1 MSNKKKKIIVIS
13 VIASLIALTSI
24 TIAVF
29 TAKDEVIN
37 DFKVADIDVKVDE
50 KWHEPDSW
58 SGESL
63 EKVAKVTNKLQSD
76 EGKGMPAMIRVAVEP
91 RWEDKD
97 GNPYLGDINCVE
109 FEFSNVTDNI
119 NTKGSW
125 YKAND
130 GYYYYTS
137 VVMPGE
143 STNDIIKSIKLKDSV
158 TDKEKEAFDGKE
170 LKAVVRAEAIFSG
183 SNKWKVDWNI
193 TNTEVINLL
202 STFTAQGK

>member
-1 MSNKKKKIIVIS
+1 MVS
-13 VIASLIALTSI
+13 
-24 TIAVF
+24 
-29 TAKDEVIN
+29 
-37 DFKVADIDVKVDE
+37 
-50 KWHEPDSW
+50 
-58 SGESL
+58 
-63 EKVAKVTNKLQSD
+63 KVTNKLQTA

>member
-63 EKVAKVTNKLQSD
+63 EKVAKVTNKLQTA
-76 EGKGMPAMIRVAVEP
+76 EGKGTLHQNRRHRRVYEP
-91 RWEDKD
+91 
-97 GNPYLGDINCVE
+97 LH
-109 FEFSNVTDNI
+109 
-119 NTKGSW
+119 
-125 YKAND
+125 
-130 GYYYYTS
+130 
-137 VVMPGE
+137 
-143 STNDIIKSIKLKDSV
+143 L
-158 TDKEKEAFDGKE
+158 EKE
-170 LKAVVRAEAIFSG
+170 RAENLSG
-183 SNKWKVDWNI
+183 GASRGRAGMYLPLCGGFHLPGLV
-193 TNTEVINLL
+193 VVCVLGAPQGGCL
-202 STFTAQGK
+202 GRRRRHHHLRLAQL

>member
-58 SGESL
+58 SGERL
-63 EKVAKVTNKLQSD
+63 EKVAKVTNKLQTA

-125 YKAND
+125 YKADD

-158 TDKEKEAFDGKE
+158 TNKEKEAFDGKE

>member
-37 DFKVADIDVKVDE
+37 DFKVADVDVKVDE

-63 EKVAKVTNKLQSD
+63 EKVAKFTNKLQTA

-158 TDKEKEAFDGKE
+158 TDIEKEAFDGKE

>member
-63 EKVAKVTNKLQSD
+63 EKVAKVTNKLQTA

-125 YKAND
+125 YKADD

-202 STFTAQGK
+202 STFTAQRK